1 MGPDPNPLAGSLA
14 GGDLDPG
21 RQGVTLHA
29 LAQAHHLQSQKS
41 SLSGVSRAGECGAY
55 YFPSHFHFGCQTARS
70 DSPQYQQGGRGRAR
84 ILTKIAHS
92 VAKPLEKRLD
102 ETGKSE
108 RNEKKCRMNCTKY
121 SSKRLSLGHKRS
133 KLGGFLEKKFSM
145 SYFRQDPSPTS
156 PSLGI
161 CSAYSTRVIPTLPR
175 PWIASRIPTKLLLP
189 RTSSMSA
196 FILSITPKAV
206 IGEGSPLPPSSIGVP
221 TAQEVMSFTWALSLG
236 LIPTTFLMQNQET
249 SLGK

>member
-1 MGPDPNPLAGSLA
+1 MRVS
-14 GGDLDPG
+14 
-21 RQGVTLHA
+21 
-29 LAQAHHLQSQKS
+29 S

-55 YFPSHFHFGCQTARS
+55 FFPSHFHFGCQTARS

-133 KLGGFLEKKFSM
+133 KLDGFLEKKFSM

-156 PSLGI
+156 GSRDLATNKYSFQPQERNPHSLRNSSR
-161 CSAYSTRVIPTLPR
+161 CS
-175 PWIASRIPTKLLLP
+175 
-189 RTSSMSA
+189 
-196 FILSITPKAV
+196 
-206 IGEGSPLPPSSIGVP
+206 
-221 TAQEVMSFTWALSLG
+221 
-236 LIPTTFLMQNQET
+236 
-249 SLGK
+249 